1 MISSLFRW
9 LSSPAFLLDK
19 RTLLLLILINGAGTV
34 YGYMWYGNQLVHT
47 AANMSPWLLPF
58 VPDSPTASFLFTF
71 SLLWIYGAGGR
82 RAKGAVGAI
91 RGIIDALAV
100 VTSIKYGIW
109 AVVMIVWGWT
119 LGDAVVWEQ
128 WMLIVSHLGMAV
140 EAVLYAGFMQ
150 FRLPHL
156 AVAAAW
162 TIGNDVID
170 YRLGVYPW
178 LPRQLTEHLP
188 LIERVTNGLS
198 LLGIAA
204 AFRLLPA
211 RSRRAGTG
219 QTSDA

>member
-1 MISSLFRW
+1 MILTLFRW
-9 LSSPAFLLDK
+9 LRSPAFLLDK
-19 RTLLLLILINGAGTV
+19 RTLLLLILVNGAGTV
-34 YGYMWYGNQLVHT
+34 YGYMWYGNQLAHT

-58 VPDSPTASFLFTF
+58 VPDSPTASLLFTF
-71 SLLWIYGAGGR
+71 SLLWMYGTGDRRTGG
-82 RAKGAVGAI
+82 AAGAI
-91 RGIIDALAV
+91 RGIVDALAV
-100 VTSIKYGIW
+100 VTSVKYGIW
-109 AVVMIVWGWT
+109 AVVMIVWGWS
-119 LGDAVVWEQ
+119 LGDAMVWEQ

-140 EAVLYAGFMQ
+140 EALLYARFMQ
-150 FRLPHL
+150 FRLSHL

-170 YRLGVYPW
+170 YRLEVYPW

-211 RSRRAGTG
+211 RSSRLRTG
-219 QTSDA
+219 QTSES